1 MTMRPLSRADL
12 PQLSA
17 WLAAPHVALWWRES
31 SDPAAVE
38 ATYGPAIDGDDPTEL
53 LAVELEG
60 RPVGMLQRYLLA
72 DNPEYERAL
81 AVAGAAP
88 AAASIDYLIGEQS
101 LTGQGLGT
109 LMIAQASRELWRR
122 HPGLTAVVVAVQQE
136 NRPSWR
142 ALEKAGYSRVWAGL
156 IESGD
161 PSDDGPSYVY
171 RLDRP
176 PDGRQPVTRY

>member
-1 MTMRPLSRADL
+1 MIVTMRPLSRGDL
-12 PQLSA
+12 PQLCA
-17 WLAAPHVALWWRES
+17 WLAAPHVALWWRET

-53 LAVELEG
+53 LVVEFEG

-72 DNPEYERAL
+72 DNPEYEHAL
-81 AVAGAAP
+81 AVAGAPP

-101 LTGQGLGT
+101 LTGRGLGPM
-109 LMIAQASRELWRR
+109 MIDQASRELWLL
-122 HPGLTAVVVAVQQE
+122 HPALTAVVVPVQQE

-176 PDGRQPVTRY
+176 VA